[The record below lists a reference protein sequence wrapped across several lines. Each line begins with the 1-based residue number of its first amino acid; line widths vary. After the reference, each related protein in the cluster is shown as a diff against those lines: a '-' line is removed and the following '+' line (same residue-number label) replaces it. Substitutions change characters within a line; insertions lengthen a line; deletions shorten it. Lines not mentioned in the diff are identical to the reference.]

1 MEDLES
7 ECLPVLKSKHN
18 CIPKSYF
25 RYVDDTFLIINK
37 NDVDLVVNMFN
48 SYDDNLKF
56 TCEIENDCRISFLD
70 VVIIK
75 KDNKLLSDWYQKS
88 ISSNR
93 VIHFESS
100 HPVYQK

>member
-56 TCEIENDCRISFLD
+56 TCEIEKDCRISFLD
-70 VVIIK
+70 VV
-75 KDNKLLSDWYQKS
+75 DNKFVRIFSLIKFL
-88 ISSNR
+88 IMLTANA
-93 VIHFESS
+93 
-100 HPVYQK
+100 